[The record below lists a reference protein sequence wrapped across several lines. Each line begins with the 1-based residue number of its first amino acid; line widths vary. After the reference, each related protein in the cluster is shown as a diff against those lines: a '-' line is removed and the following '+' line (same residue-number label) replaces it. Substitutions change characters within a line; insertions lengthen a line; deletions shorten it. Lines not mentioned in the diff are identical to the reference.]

1 MTADTDAL
9 RLVPVN
15 ARDLDALRY
24 VLNRA
29 DEASRIRTV
38 MSTFTL
44 PERETTAERLE
55 RLYATLKAAAPAVQP
70 AAGKPVARKHSDKCW
85 GRTSFSDEMAHC
97 YCPRPIGWTNQVAL
111 DAARD
116 HPKEAAWMWGAP
128 NGSINIPLY
137 AHPPAQGSESGG
149 EPVEYNPFRHD
160 GFYVHED
167 GNRLCWMRDGTLSFW
182 VPYEPASNA
191 ALSPQPGPASEGDGE

>member
-1 MTADTDAL
+1 MTAEPDAL
-9 RLVPVN
+9 RLVPTK
-15 ARDLDALRY
+15 ATRKQLEDAAFNLSAEIGPEEA
-24 VLNRA
+24 LKLAPHIERA
-29 DEASRIRTV
+29 YELLV
-38 MSTFTL
+38 
-44 PERETTAERLE
+44 
-55 RLYATLKAAAPAVQP
+55 AAAPAVQP
-70 AAGKPVARKHSDKCW
+70 AAGETVARKHSDKCW

-149 EPVEYNPFRHD
+149 EVE
-160 GFYVHED
+160 
-167 GNRLCWMRDGTLSFW
+167 RLRVLLDNLVIAQTLSREIRQSATDEARS
-182 VPYEPASNA
+182 YLYQLRQA

>member
-1 MTADTDAL
+1 MTDKQV
-9 RLVPVN
+9 RMVPVN

-70 AAGKPVARKHSDKCW
+70 DREVIERLTKFANSLTGEFSSVVIPAKVAKQAA
-85 GRTSFSDEMAHC
+85 
-97 YCPRPIGWTNQVAL
+97 
-111 DAARD
+111 
-116 HPKEAAWMWGAP
+116 
-128 NGSINIPLY
+128 
-137 AHPPAQGSESGG
+137 
-149 EPVEYNPFRHD
+149 
-160 GFYVHED
+160 ED
-167 GNRLCWMRDGTLSFW
+167 IR
-182 VPYEPASNA
+182 A
-191 ALSPQPGPASEGDGE
+191 ALTVQKEEG